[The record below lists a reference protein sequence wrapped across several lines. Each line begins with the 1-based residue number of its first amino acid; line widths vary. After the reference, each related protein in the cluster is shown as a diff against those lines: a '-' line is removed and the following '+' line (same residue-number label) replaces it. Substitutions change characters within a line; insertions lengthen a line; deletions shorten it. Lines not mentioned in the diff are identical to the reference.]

1 MDGSSKSTLTGNDI
15 DCSSLTQNQHGSI
28 VSPNQSVINQLS
40 VLPDEAGG
48 KDRVLADTL
57 SQILNAPM
65 PLGPSI
71 KYLDDPTKLIQPTTN
86 ADSSQLTLGSSST
99 FNVNPPS
106 TTTLS
111 SPVLD
116 QKIEER
122 ECTSAGSVPG
132 MNIDQVA
139 SSIINSAS
147 LDVSVG
153 PSTVETYSGKSGPLG
168 GEDSFPIGTENIMDQ
183 ISPPMVLPDLHVAM
197 AEGMAVDK
205 AADEDGNNDGGIKQS
220 IAIASGIQSTVSD
233 VEQHIADTSCPGS
246 RHSAQ
251 PQQDITTHTTSNSGV
266 TSVVQSGHE
275 KNTSSVRLPSFQP
288 SALNLPKN
296 GPIISK
302 TKNGPIISKT
312 QQGGSGNAITQTA
325 TTKTVSANSVA
336 LQGNLPRSTSVT
348 YPSPSISATTALPL
362 LPAVTMSAPK
372 LTSTVSSI
380 NSQASASTTSRF
392 PPPFSVTPLGCP
404 STASS
409 SSSSLTS
416 ITPLASGT
424 TTSTSQS
431 VNTSTTAAMLAK
443 GLNLPLL
450 QFLHLN
456 FPSLKIKDLQDVLS
470 INSLLTQVL
479 KHQINP
485 TSTVNAQQPS
495 TEAAAKVHQSTS
507 NLGAVLTT
515 STSNRLKSAETNVSS
530 ARFMLPKPTLLSSVT
545 SAAVG
550 TSTRSAVQSGLFVP
564 SRTVSTTAKTSSAL
578 LSSPSA
584 SIAGLSDGKGITT
597 GLLKA
602 DRKPVGHSTAQLDAG
617 SLGINVE
624 LLTKQS
630 SSLLSTL
637 GSASPVPVPSSSSSR
652 KAVLVQI
659 LNKTTSSD
667 KSVTTSVTT
676 TPPSR
681 NPIMI
686 PRMKPLSK
694 SPLILNRHNRLL
706 NPIARSTLPL
716 STSTSTTTTA
726 GQATTPVSSL
736 CVSLSLPA
744 FRSSPQEPQK
754 RKTPSRKSAHSTSQI
769 LNMDSNQL
777 LSRTVVQPAD
787 SEAMEVDVGQP
798 VQKQE
803 LPKHLKDHSYSLYN
817 PEEGEKQ
824 RLNSENLSFL
834 CSIPPARL
842 SYAPQVP
849 DSPST
854 LHKLLKVLPKKN
866 SRQSPPR
873 GRARPNKGKGIKK
886 VGNRSGKAAREK
898 VKKSE
903 LIPNL
908 EALSDD
914 GSSTDQSDLEES
926 SRKVGYACITI
937 IWYMCTV
944 T

>member
-86 ADSSQLTLGSSST
+86 ADSSQLTLG
-99 FNVNPPS
+99 
-106 TTTLS
+106 
-111 SPVLD
+111 
-116 QKIEER
+116 
-122 ECTSAGSVPG
+122 
-132 MNIDQVA
+132 
-139 SSIINSAS
+139 
-147 LDVSVG
+147 
-153 PSTVETYSGKSGPLG
+153 KSGPLG
-168 GEDSFPIGTENIMDQ
+168 GEDIGTENIMDQ

-302 TKNGPIISKT
+302 T

-392 PPPFSVTPLGCP
+392 PPPFSVTPLGCPSTASSSSSSLTSITPLGCP